1 MKILLPVH
9 AGEHSLDAVAFV
21 ASRCALIGADPQI
34 VLLNV
39 QQPAFAGLPTPAA
52 RERLRTFYAA
62 EAAKSLD
69 PAKAILAAAGL
80 GAQAMHVSG
89 QPGPRIAHIARLHAV
104 DLIVLAGGRRAPAV
118 GALLGSVATEVL
130 ARCRTPVLLLRS
142 ATHPPDEAMRV
153 GIAIDGSVYGNAA
166 VKFVVRHRA
175 LFGANPRYSLIHVE
189 RKETGH
195 PLQALL
201 AYLPGAEFPVETA
214 RPNQQSAFEHTM
226 RTPRRLFSRAGIE
239 AQEVDLVGAAGDA
252 IAEHAQRTLD
262 LLVMGSHG
270 HGLIWSAALDATTMH
285 VASRC
290 TIPLLLIRRP

>member
-1 MKILLPVH
+1 
-9 AGEHSLDAVAFV
+9 
-21 ASRCALIGADPQI
+21 
-34 VLLNV
+34 
-39 QQPAFAGLPTPAA
+39 
-52 RERLRTFYAA
+52 
-62 EAAKSLD
+62 
-69 PAKAILAAAGL
+69 
-80 GAQAMHVSG
+80 
-89 QPGPRIAHIARLHAV
+89 
-104 DLIVLAGGRRAPAV
+104 
-118 GALLGSVATEVL
+118 
-130 ARCRTPVLLLRS
+130 
-142 ATHPPDEAMRV
+142 MRV

-201 AYLPGAEFPVETA
+201 AYLPGAEFRVETA

-252 IAEHAQRTLD
+252 IAKHAQRTLD